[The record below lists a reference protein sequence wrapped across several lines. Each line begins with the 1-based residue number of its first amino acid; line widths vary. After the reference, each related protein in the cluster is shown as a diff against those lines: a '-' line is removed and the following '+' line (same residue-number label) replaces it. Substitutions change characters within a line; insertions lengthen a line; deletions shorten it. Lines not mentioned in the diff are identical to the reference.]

1 MNIETNNKLI
11 TCLIPKGEGVAAIT
25 ALKDEK
31 QVNSANVYGGRSNL
45 FHRAGTELESE
56 TLAVVVAAE
65 RADEIFDFL
74 YEKLEIGS
82 PNHGLIFQ
90 NPLSSSTEFKLS

>member
-11 TCLIPKGEGVAAIT
+11 TCLIPKGDGVAAIS

-31 QVNSANVYGGRSNL
+31 QVNSANVYSGRSNL
-45 FHRAGTELESE
+45 FYTGKDLESE
-56 TLAVVVAAE
+56 TLAVVVAEE

-74 YEKLEIGS
+74 YEKLEIGNPHRGIMFQS
-82 PNHGLIFQ
+82 PLT
-90 NPLSSSTEFKLS
+90 SSTEFKLS

>member
-11 TCLIPKGEGVAAIT
+11 TCLIPKGEGVATIS

-31 QVNSANVYGGRSNL
+31 QVNSANVYSGRSNL
-45 FHRAGTELESE
+45 FYSGKDLESE
-56 TLAVVVAAE
+56 TLAVVVAEE

-74 YEKLEIGS
+74 YERLQIGT
-82 PNHGLIFQ
+82 HHRGIIFQ
-90 NPLSSSTEFKLS
+90 CPLTSSTVFTLS

>member
-45 FHRAGTELESE
+45 FYTGKDLESE
-56 TLAVVVAAE
+56 TLAVVVAEE

-74 YEKLEIGS
+74 YEKLEIGTPHHGVMFQS
-82 PNHGLIFQ
+82 PLT
-90 NPLSSSTEFKLS
+90 SSTEFKLS

>member
-11 TCLIPKGEGVAAIT
+11 TCLIPKGEGVTAIT

-31 QVNSANVYGGRSNL
+31 QVESANVYGGRSNL
-45 FHRAGTELESE
+45 FYAGTEQESE
-56 TLAVVVAAE
+56 TLAVVVTEE

-74 YEKLEIGS
+74 YERLEIGT
-82 PNHGLIFQ
+82 PHGGIMFQ
-90 NPLSSSTEFKLS
+90 NPLTSSTEFKLS